1 MKAAFTVSLV
11 ILAACMAGAQAV
23 RFSGPPVSR
32 SVRNESDAA
41 IDRAC
46 AWIAARQDAD
56 GSWAGDPE
64 LTSVAVLALAGA
76 GEELQG
82 RERATVDRAVEW
94 LSGAAVTNVSA
105 AAWRDIA
112 LAVFPPSGG
121 AAAPAPIP
129 YSSAGTVSDAL
140 AIRERA
146 AVLGIDDL
154 RDAAGSA
161 FTNDFVFALMCR
173 RGSPASAADPGMA
186 RLAADALAAP
196 TDSPGDIPPSEKL
209 WWVARAVNLT
219 LGGNLPA
226 DRQAIG
232 PSWRS
237 RLTSLYTNSQSIDGK
252 GRGHWRGSLRDT
264 AFAVLLLK
272 EL

>member
-1 MKAAFTVSLV
+1 MKAALTISLAF
-11 ILAACMAGAQAV
+11 LCACAAGAQTV

-56 GSWAGDPE
+56 GSWEGDPE
-64 LTSVAVLALAGA
+64 ATSIAVLALAGA

-82 RERATVDRAVEW
+82 AERMRITRAADWLAGATA
-94 LSGAAVTNVSA
+94 TNVSA

-112 LAVFPPSGG
+112 LAVFAPRGG
-121 AAAPAPIP
+121 AAEPIP
-129 YSSAGTVSDAL
+129 YSSAGSLPDAL
-140 AIRERA
+140 AVRERA

-173 RGSPASAADPGMA
+173 RGSPAPAASPGMA
-186 RLAADALAAP
+186 RLAADALAAQP
-196 TDSPGDIPPSEKL
+196 DAAGNAPSPERL
-209 WWVARAVNLT
+209 WWIARAVNLT

-226 DRQAIG
+226 GPQPLG

-237 RLTSLYTNSQSIDGK
+237 GLTSLYTNSQSIDAK